1 MNLWQTLMRPDR
13 EELELGERMLVAKA
27 ANILQ
32 VGEFQLLQLAYQG
45 WHNRDLPE
53 ALVSQLFSSYMLK
66 NEVPHWARHY
76 ARKII
81 DADTMNSLNEN
92 AHAFHVY
99 DHEYRTSVQGGVRRF
114 WTAVGMLTLFIG
126 GAIILADLSVTTSA
140 SQFPPYLNEEDLKTN
155 TTNSSYGR
163 ADIIPVSSVV
173 NSSLPDMG
181 IPQPTD
187 MLPAPR

>member
-1 MNLWQTLMRPDR
+1 MNLLQTLMRPDR
-13 EELELGERMLVAKA
+13 EEMELGERTLVAKA

-76 ARKII
+76 ARMII
-81 DADTMNSLNEN
+81 HAEANNALNDN
-92 AHAFHVY
+92 APDFHVY
-99 DHEYRTSVQGGVRRF
+99 DHEYRSSVPGGVRRF

-126 GAIILADLSVTTSA
+126 GAIILADLSVTKPA
-140 SQFPPYLNEEDLKTN
+140 SQFPPYLNEEDLKVN
-155 TTNSSYGR
+155 KSSILFGR
-163 ADIIPVSSVV
+163 ADKIPASISQ
-173 NSSLPDMG
+173 NSSLPDLG
-181 IPQPTD
+181 VPQQTG
-187 MLPAPR
+187 MLPAPP